1 MSNILQN
8 PRLYQMH
15 ESLVYFA
22 RRTTK
27 LRKALG
33 LKALK
38 KRDNEM
44 HLTKLENLPSSIFH
58 FHSVQLLGR
67 IIPRQICKIE
77 QIQKCQNGWFQFQL
91 NHIFRSFPAC
101 IFKSTF
107 PLFVQVQLCLL
118 IHEGLFQIAVLFGE
132 FSASLRGKGHK
143 IYIFEKHVHYKMSKK
158 CKIAIFVEEGRG

>member
-1 MSNILQN
+1 MPNCPSKYESIQQQYPLCYSKLQQN
-8 PRLYQMH
+8 QITLNVCPTFYKIQGFTRCMKR
-15 ESLVYFA
+15 LVYFA

-107 PLFVQVQLCLL
+107 PLFVKVQLCLL
-118 IHEGLFQIAVLFGE
+118 IHEGLF
-132 FSASLRGKGHK
+132 
-143 IYIFEKHVHYKMSKK
+143 
-158 CKIAIFVEEGRG
+158 

>member
-1 MSNILQN
+1 MWCENFIIWFIWFVQQTYFLISAFHKFSWTSISIVPNCPSKYESIQQQYPLCYSKLQQN
-8 PRLYQMH
+8 QITLNVCPTFYKIQGFTRCMK
-15 ESLVYFA
+15 SLVYFA

-77 QIQKCQNGWFQFQL
+77 QIQKCQNGWFQF
-91 NHIFRSFPAC
+91 
-101 IFKSTF
+101 
-107 PLFVQVQLCLL
+107 
-118 IHEGLFQIAVLFGE
+118 
-132 FSASLRGKGHK
+132 
-143 IYIFEKHVHYKMSKK
+143 
-158 CKIAIFVEEGRG
+158 